1 VDKRTNLN
9 VHNHIIHMIT
19 IMLGEVQQLQYIF
32 VLFAVFV
39 NNASS
44 ILELC
49 SIEW

>member
-9 VHNHIIHMIT
+9 VHYHIIHMIT
-19 IMLGEVQQLQYIF
+19 IILGEVQQSQYIF
-32 VLFAVFV
+32 VLFPVFV
-39 NNASS
+39 NNVKS

>member
-1 VDKRTNLN
+1 
-9 VHNHIIHMIT
+9 
-19 IMLGEVQQLQYIF
+19 MLGEVQQPQYIF

-39 NNASS
+39 NNANI